1 MTDSGMTPGDPELE
15 RRLRSALRGDVRFD
29 AFTRGLYS
37 TDASHYQIEP
47 LGVVFPRSVADV
59 EAVMEIAR
67 ETGAPVLPRGGG
79 TSQCGQTIGRAV
91 VVDTSRYLTGTGPM
105 PPEWDG
111 ASTASGGTGG
121 SLSSG
126 ASPGNAGR
134 RMANPGPVPRE
145 DAQIEVEPGVVLD
158 HLNGHLRSHGLWFPV
173 DPSTGSRATLG
184 GMAGNNSAGA
194 RSLRYGM
201 MVDNVAAIEVVLPDG
216 RKVWLGEGEDAPGR
230 LPTEAAA
237 MRSLYVREAEEIA
250 RRTPGTMR
258 NVAGYNLH
266 RLDPE
271 RGDLAQLLV
280 GSEGTLAFFSR
291 LRLRLSPLPTDR
303 VLGVCHFPDLVSAL
317 DAVQHLVTLGPS
329 AVELVDENVLRLA
342 ADRPDYRG
350 AMSSFVRGSPGALL
364 LVEFADGA
372 PARPPRFPAG
382 PNGAQASPLQGASPS
397 GAVAPPDPRRALR
410 RLHELMADLGHPGSV
425 VDAVSPEEQAAVW
438 SVRKAGLNIVMSM
451 AGPRKPISFIED
463 CAVPLEHLAE
473 YATSVEEIFR
483 RHGTSGTWY
492 AHASVGCLHVRPA
505 LNLKDPDD
513 VARIRRIAEETHEV
527 VRRLDGT
534 HSGEHGDGILRSEF
548 LETMLGRRMT
558 EAFGEVKRTFDP
570 RGLMNPGKIVDPPRM
585 DDRSLFRYRPGYGE
599 ERPLPVVLD
608 WSDSGGLL
616 GAAERCNNNGACR
629 KYDPGVMCPS
639 FRVTHDER
647 HSTRGRANALR
658 LALTDQLGDDGL
670 HGPEM
675 DEAMSLCIS
684 CKGCRRECPTGVDMA
699 RMKLEWQHARN
710 RRDGVRLRERV
721 LASLPRMA
729 PRLAAAAPLLDV
741 LARLPGRRLL
751 GLAPERSLPR
761 WHRRPWRDHEVDDPP
776 AGARPRPRGDAGAD
790 GEGPG
795 RAPSS
800 NGGTPSFTDARVVL
814 FVDTFSRWFEPDQAR
829 AALRLLHAAGYRVSA
844 ARPVDGSRPLCCG
857 RTYLSAGML
866 EEARKEA
873 QRTVEALAGAVQGG
887 AALVGL
893 EPSCLYT
900 LKDELPALV
909 PGAEARVV
917 AERASTL
924 TELLHRD
931 WARGR
936 TLPFD
941 GSRAGGHGGPRRAM
955 VHGHCHQKAFGGV
968 VATVAMLRR
977 VPGLEVDVV
986 DSGCCGMAGA
996 FGYHAEHYETSMAMA
1011 ELDLLPAVREA
1022 SPETLVVADGTS
1034 CRAQIGDGAG
1044 RIALSSAVL
1053 LADALEEGP
1062 LDGAG

>member
-91 VVDTSRYLTGTGPM
+91 VLDTSRYLTGMGSM
-105 PPEWDG
+105 PSEGDL
-111 ASTASGGTGG
+111 ASTASTGTGG
-121 SLSSG
+121 SPASG
-126 ASPGNAGR
+126 ASSGNAGR

-145 DAQIEVEPGVVLD
+145 DAQIEVETGVVLD
-158 HLNGHLRSHGLWFPV
+158 HLNARLRPHGLWFPV

-201 MVDNVAAIEVVLPDG
+201 MVDNVAAIEMVLPDG
-216 RKVWLGEGEDAPGR
+216 RRVWVGEGEDAGR
-230 LPTEAAA
+230 DLPAEVAA

-271 RGDLAQLLV
+271 GGDLAQLLV

-317 DAVQHLVTLGPS
+317 DAVQHLVGLGPS

-342 ADRPDYRG
+342 ADRPDYRE
-350 AMSSFVRGSPGALL
+350 AMSSFVRGGPGALL

-372 PARPPRFPAG
+372 PARPLRFPTGPLRFPAG
-382 PNGAQASPLQGASPS
+382 PDREHASHLHGASSS
-397 GAVAPPDPRRALR
+397 GAVGPPDPGRALR

-483 RHGTSGTWY
+483 RHDTRGTWY

-513 VARIRRIAEETHEV
+513 VARIRRIAEETHDV
-527 VRRLDGT
+527 VRRLGGT

-729 PRLAAAAPLLDV
+729 PQLAAAAPLLDV
-741 LARLPGRRLL
+741 LSRLPGRRLL
-751 GLAPERSLPR
+751 GLAPQRALPR
-761 WHRRPWRDHEVDDPP
+761 WHRRPWRDHEVDDLP
-776 AGARPRPRGDAGAD
+776 DAH
-790 GEGPG
+790 
-795 RAPSS
+795 
-800 NGGTPSFTDARVVL
+800 VVL
-814 FVDTFSRWFEPDQAR
+814 FVDTFSRWFEPEQAR
-829 AALRLLHAAGYRVSA
+829 AALRLLRAAGYRVSA
-844 ARPVDGSRPLCCG
+844 ARPVDGGRPLCCG

-866 EEARKEA
+866 DEAREEA
-873 QRTVEALAGAVQGG
+873 QRTVEALAGAARGG
-887 AALVGL
+887 ATLVSL

-909 PGAEARVV
+909 PGAEARAV
-917 AERASTL
+917 AEGASTL

-931 WARGR
+931 WAGGR

-941 GSRAGGHGGPRRAM
+941 GSRAGGDAGPRRAM

-968 VATVAMLRR
+968 EATVAMLRR

-1011 ELDLLPAVREA
+1011 ELDLLPAVRRA
-1022 SPETLVVADGTS
+1022 SAETVVVADGTS